1 MIRISRRTMSNKK
14 SKVERQM
21 EKLFNKLQQRKIKP
35 MEYAKKFPMKVDMRP
50 RKDLIREALSAHRI
64 YFGMIGYEK
73 MKYDIDVAS
82 NAIGNFVI
90 ACLSNLEVGYEALK
104 NIEGGKQAFKL
115 LLQRAIDESKR
126 VYPWLE
132 GEYYQY

>member
-35 MEYAKKFPMKVDMRP
+35 MEYAKKFPMKIDMRP
-50 RKDLIREALSAHRI
+50 QRDVIREALSAHRN
-64 YFGMIGYEK
+64 YFDLKAYEK
-73 MKYDIDVAS
+73 NKQDIDIAS

-90 ACLSNLEVGYEALK
+90 ARLSNLKAGHEALK
-104 NIEGGKQAFKL
+104 NIEGGKEAFKW

-126 VYPWLE
+126 TYPWLD
-132 GEYYQY
+132 GEYYHY

>member
-1 MIRISRRTMSNKK
+1 
-14 SKVERQM
+14 M
-21 EKLFNKLQQRKIKP
+21 EKLFNQLQQKEIKP
-35 MEYAKKFPMKVDMRP
+35 MEYAKKFPMKIDIRSQHYV
-50 RKDLIREALSAHRI
+50 LREALSAHRI
-64 YFGMIGYEK
+64 YFGILSYEK

-90 ACLSNLEVGYEALK
+90 ARLSNLEVGHEALK
-104 NIEGGKQAFKL
+104 NIEGGKKAFKL